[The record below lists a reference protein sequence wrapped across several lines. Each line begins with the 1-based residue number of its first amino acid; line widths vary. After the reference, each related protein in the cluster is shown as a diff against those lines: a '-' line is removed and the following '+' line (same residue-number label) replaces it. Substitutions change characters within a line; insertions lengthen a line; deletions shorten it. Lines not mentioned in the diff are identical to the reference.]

1 MKKWIIVYETYNTA
15 VKKVFAAVSE
25 YITVSCVKLSDV
37 STEDLNF
44 QNLIYV
50 GKNPYIEAPK
60 GGHRIKAFKE
70 NERQII
76 VITGDGDVNTLY
88 GAVDF
93 KNKYL
98 VKAKNAD
105 IHQPVYYFY
114 KLFVDD
120 MPDYDESFIAD
131 TKNRALWT
139 WGYVIYDYKGY
150 IDNMVNLKLNMLIIW
165 NDCVPVNA
173 KELVDYAHKNGV
185 KVVWGFSW
193 GWGLN
198 CVETD
203 VTRLDKITEEVLAT
217 YERDYAPIGG
227 DGIYFQTFTETSE
240 EKIGDVLIA
249 DAAVRLVNDTSEKL
263 LMKYPGLY
271 IQFGLH
277 ATSVKNKL
285 EFIKNVIPEV
295 SIIWEDCGAFPYR
308 YMAKNINDYD
318 KTLGFTKEIKNL
330 RDGGFGVIL
339 KGMTAL
345 DWSTFVHQPGP
356 FVIGEYE
363 PGFVD
368 KKAEEKRPIWKY
380 IQSYWIKNA
389 EYAKRMIDLYDEN
402 TTVGALVEDGCFEKY
417 AWYPVALYAEMLW
430 DKSRDV
436 KDILCDTGLMP
447 DVYFA

>member
-1 MKKWIIVYETYNTA
+1 MKKWLLIYEKYNVA
-15 VKKVFAAVSE
+15 VKKVFATVSE
-25 YITVSCVKLSDV
+25 YVTVSCIDASKANNEEIGDA
-37 STEDLNF
+37 
-44 QNLIYV
+44 NLIYV
-50 GKNPYIEAPK
+50 GKNPYIEAPS
-60 GGHRIKAFKE
+60 GGHRIKVFKE

-76 VITGDGDVNTLY
+76 VITGDGDINTLY

-105 IHQPVYYFY
+105 VHQPIYYFY
-114 KLFVDD
+114 NLFVDD
-120 MPDYDESFIAD
+120 MPDFDETFKAD

-165 NDCVPVNA
+165 NDCVPLNA
-173 KELVDYAHKNGV
+173 KELVEYAHKNGV
-185 KVVWGFSW
+185 KVIWGFSW

-198 CVETD
+198 CMETD
-203 VTRLDKITEEVLAT
+203 VTHLDKITEEVLKT

-227 DGIYFQTFTETSE
+227 DGIYFQTFTETRE

-249 DAAVRLVNDTSEKL
+249 DAAVRLVNDTAKKL
-263 LMKYPGLY
+263 LEKYPALH

-295 SIIWEDCGAFPYR
+295 SILWEDCGAFPYH
-308 YMAKNINDYD
+308 YMAKNVDEFD
-318 KTLGFTKEIKNL
+318 ETLKFTKKIRDL

-363 PGFVD
+363 KEFVD

-380 IQSYWIKNA
+380 IQSWWIKNA
-389 EYAKRMIDLYDEN
+389 EYAKKMISLYDEN
-402 TTVGALVEDGCFEKY
+402 TIVGALVEDGCFEKY
-417 AWYPVALYAEMLW
+417 AWYPVALYAQMLW
-430 DKSRDV
+430 DKSRDAE
-436 KDILCDTGLMP
+436 DILCEIGLMP
-447 DVYFA
+447 DVYFG